1 MPKSLRLPLTEMLE
15 IKCNIHNKT
24 TNIDIHLDLPRCETT
39 NVDLGQR
46 VAKCK
51 TVENHEHSSWVSYV
65 KPTFGD

>member
-1 MPKSLRLPLTEMLE
+1 MLE

-39 NVDLGQR
+39 NVDLGEH

-51 TVENHEHSSWVSYV
+51 TIETTNIALGFSYV
-65 KPTFGD
+65 KPTHGD